1 MTPPLLAAVLPISA
15 RPVKEARR
23 GRSKGKRPDRRA
35 DRQAGRCPGC
45 GLRPQDKGHVV
56 VDDKDP
62 APELSEV
69 CPACGRNTKIHIRV
83 VYEAERGGA

>member
-1 MTPPLLAAVLPISA
+1 MGRGGIEGRLRRVGSAARAAV
-15 RPVKEARR
+15 
-23 GRSKGKRPDRRA
+23 
-35 DRQAGRCPGC
+35 RCPGC
-45 GLRPQDKGHVV
+45 GLRPQDRGHVV

-83 VYEAERGGA
+83 VYEAEGGNDAA